1 MNQEKRT
8 LKIYSAEFRASSVK
22 LAIDSDLPIAHTAK
36 DLGINPNTLHTWIN
50 KYSQPKDQNKAVRTD
65 EHLYDELKR
74 LKKEIVRLTEE
85 RDLLKKAAAYFARR
99 TTVKY
104 AWIKQHEAEFSVKSM
119 CQHMTVSR
127 SAYYAWRV
135 RPLTAIEKDDIE
147 LIEIIKTLFQKGRK
161 NYGTRRLKKALLSQG
176 RQVSRRRIG
185 RLMAAAGLACKTKR
199 KFIATTNSNH
209 ELPIAPNFLDRQ
221 FTMQQP
227 DQAYVGDI
235 TYIYTL
241 EGWLYLAVVI
251 DLYSRQV
258 VGWSMAEHMR
268 AKLVNDALLMA
279 VWKRKPSKGLI
290 WHTDRG
296 SQYASDSHRALLKEH
311 GITQSMSRK
320 GNCWDNAVSESF
332 FHTLKTELVH
342 HQHYQTRAEAKQD
355 IFEYIEVFYN
365 RERIHSA
372 NNYLS
377 PVDYELQLKSA

>member
-1 MNQEKRT
+1 M
-8 LKIYSAEFRASSVK
+8 
-22 LAIDSDLPIAHTAK
+22 
-36 DLGINPNTLHTWIN
+36 G
-50 KYSQPKDQNKAVRTD
+50 
-65 EHLYDELKR
+65 
-74 LKKEIVRLTEE
+74 
-85 RDLLKKAAAYFARR
+85 
-99 TTVKY
+99 
-104 AWIKQHEAEFSVKSM
+104 
-119 CQHMTVSR
+119 VSR
-127 SAYYAWRV
+127 SAYYAWLD
-135 RPLTAIEKDDIE
+135 RPQTAIEKDDSE
-147 LIEIIKTLFQKGRK
+147 LIEIIKTLFQKSRK
-161 NYGTRRLKKALLSQG
+161 NYGTRRLKKALTGLD

-185 RLMAAAGLACKTKR
+185 RLMGAAGLTCKTKR

-209 ELPIAPNFLDRQ
+209 KLPIAPNHLDRQ
-221 FTMQQP
+221 FTVSQP
-227 DQAYVGDI
+227 NQTYVGDI

-268 AKLVNDALLMA
+268 TKLVNDALLMA
-279 VWKRKPSKGLI
+279 IWKRKPGKGLI

-311 GITQSMSRK
+311 SITQSMSRK

-365 RERIHSA
+365 RERLHSA

-377 PVDYELQLKSA
+377 PMNYEMQLKSA